1 MGQRWQPPVAHWG
14 FVQRASVGPPVASHR
29 WASVGPPLGQRWLAT
44 GGPLL
49 AHRWLATV
57 GPTVGQR
64 YTNDK
69 CAVGPTVAATG
80 GPLWVCPTSLC
91 WPTGGYSHRWAS
103 VGPPLGQRWLATG
116 GPLLAHRWLATVGP
130 TVGQR
135 YTNDKCAV
143 GPTVAATGGP
153 LWVCPTSLCW
163 PTGGYSHRW
172 ASVGPPLG
180 QRWLATGGPLLAH
193 RWLATVGP
201 TVGQRYTNDKCA
213 VGPTMASHR

>member
-1 MGQRWQPPVAHWG
+1 MPESALLSRIRCVLLHDSSQDHWYPRHLPTSGLIRPLSSSSTTAPRTIGILVIFPDSITLVGQRWANG
-14 FVQRASVGPPVASHR
+14 
-29 WASVGPPLGQRWLAT
+29 T
-44 GGPLL
+44 C
-49 AHRWLATV
+49 T
-57 GPTVGQR
+57 
-64 YTNDK
+64 D
-69 CAVGPTVAATG
+69 
-80 GPLWVCPTSLC
+80 
-91 WPTGGYSHRWAS
+91 
-103 VGPPLGQRWLATG
+103 
-116 GPLLAHRWLATVGP
+116 
-130 TVGQR
+130 
-135 YTNDKCAV
+135 

>member
-116 GPLLAHRWLATVGP
+116 GPLLAHRWPNGTP
-130 TVGQR
+130 TIS
-135 YTNDKCAV
+135 A
-143 GPTVAATGGP
+143 
-153 LWVCPTSLCW
+153 
-163 PTGGYSHRW
+163 
-172 ASVGPPLG
+172 
-180 QRWLATGGPLLAH
+180 LLAH
-193 RWLATVGP
+193 RWRV
-201 TVGQRYTNDKCA
+201 R
-213 VGPTMASHR
+213 